1 METKNDEFMLKY
13 LCAKGAITPEM
24 YRTFEMIHKLDL
36 EKMRERVKELYKNK
50 KAEE

>member
-1 METKNDEFMLKY
+1 MKTENDEFMFKY

-24 YRTFEMIHKLDL
+24 YHMIEMMHKLDL
-36 EKMRERVKELYKNK
+36 EKMREQVNKFYK